1 MKPEDLVKKTI
12 RESDLHVDECVHQRI
27 LADALQRLETVTCKR
42 TATYQLA
49 LRRLIMRSRMTKL
62 VAAAAIVLAVV
73 FSMILMN
80 TSVPSA
86 YAIEQTIEASHSVQ
100 YLHIRAITLSHG
112 DYPVEFWVEC
122 APDGRP
128 KNMRLNLPDWMAPGA
143 GPREVIWKD
152 NKTQEWLKDKN
163 ILTTKEDSVMAAQ
176 VLKMMETLDPKLTVT
191 RLQEKQQQG
200 KVELEINPSTHND
213 QAIQVIASSTPAD
226 DASFQRMVLTI
237 DPATKL
243 VNTIKLY
250 KLKGGE
256 YEHVRTLEYYDY
268 NQPIDANMFR
278 FRDVSPDAEQIDFM
292 TLGLAQGNLSKE
304 EIAAKVVRQFLDAI
318 IAKEYGNASKLLNG
332 LPADFVK
339 DEFGAL
345 NIIRSVVG
353 TPILDAKTDG
363 LRVPFEVEV
372 KKDGKTSLLKDEE
385 GALVQPLAGQTGR
398 WIIILDD

>member
-1 MKPEDLVKKTI
+1 
-12 RESDLHVDECVHQRI
+12 
-27 LADALQRLETVTCKR
+27 
-42 TATYQLA
+42 
-49 LRRLIMRSRMTKL
+49 
-62 VAAAAIVLAVV
+62 
-73 FSMILMN
+73 
-80 TSVPSA
+80 
-86 YAIEQTIEASHSVQ
+86 
-100 YLHIRAITLSHG
+100 
-112 DYPVEFWVEC
+112 
-122 APDGRP
+122 
-128 KNMRLNLPDWMAPGA
+128 
-143 GPREVIWKD
+143 
-152 NKTQEWLKDKN
+152 
-163 ILTTKEDSVMAAQ
+163 
-176 VLKMMETLDPKLTVT
+176 
-191 RLQEKQQQG
+191 
-200 KVELEINPSTHND
+200 
-213 QAIQVIASSTPAD
+213 
-226 DASFQRMVLTI
+226 
-237 DPATKL
+237 
-243 VNTIKLY
+243 
-250 KLKGGE
+250 
-256 YEHVRTLEYYDY
+256 
-268 NQPIDANMFR
+268 MFR